1 MTSNHPWREQFPLK
15 TADENSLRDYL
26 LHHRCADLEELTD
39 VFDSVPEII
48 QQRLAYLEQKGQVSY
63 FPSARTWYAN

>member
-1 MTSNHPWREQFPLK
+1 MTSNHPWREQFPRK
-15 TADENSLRDYL
+15 TADENSLRNYL
-26 LHHRCADLEELTD
+26 LHHRYADLEELTD
-39 VFDSVPEII
+39 VFDSAPELI